1 MRIGPRIGLGIACLG
16 AVLGLGFDVQVSY
29 VLMLAGIGAWGL
41 VELLRRASA
50 GADGAPRGAGQK
62 FLGAV
67 GAALLLAG
75 LVGPIAFGL
84 MAAAK

>member
-1 MRIGPRIGLGIACLG
+1 VANGPCW
-16 AVLGLGFDVQVSY
+16 VWGFDVQVSY
-29 VLMLAGIGAWGL
+29 VLMLAGMGAWGL

-50 GADGAPRGAGQK
+50 GADGAPRGAGQR
-62 FLGAV
+62 FIGAVTVAV

-84 MAAAK
+84 MAAGK